1 MGSSPFV
8 HREICPGCATA
19 AEAAHTIYRRSYQHP
34 PLLQSLENAYAE
46 VGRLQHTLLE
56 GAEFVLAQCPTCRL
70 VYQVEIPD
78 DSFMHKLYEEW
89 IDPKI
94 TFRKHI
100 EESTAASYNR
110 IASEIAALVA
120 KFDRPPYSLKF
131 LDFGMGWGEWVRLAR
146 AFGVQAHG
154 AEFSQARLAFARSQA
169 LPVVTWDEISTQQF
183 DLIRADQVFEHLA
196 QPLATLQYL
205 ARSLKQG
212 GVLKIGV
219 PDGSDIRRRLL
230 IDDWSA
236 PKGSR
241 NSLNAVAPLEHINCF
256 SRNALLAMATKAGL
270 RPVRSRLLL
279 QYTHLILGRT
289 PREILGNLCRPLLR
303 QVLQQSNSILLTHQ

>member
-1 MGSSPFV
+1 
-8 HREICPGCATA
+8 
-19 AEAAHTIYRRSYQHP
+19 
-34 PLLQSLENAYAE
+34 
-46 VGRLQHTLLE
+46 
-56 GAEFVLAQCPTCRL
+56 
-70 VYQVEIPD
+70 
-78 DSFMHKLYEEW
+78 MHKLYEEW